1 MRFENRVHTEWNVE
15 PGTEQCLIIKIVLQ
29 PIIENAIIHGIFEKP
44 DKTGNL
50 RITAFRQADDLII
63 TVEDDGVGMDDETRL
78 ANFAASAS
86 SANTKGGYGV
96 RNINE
101 RLHLAY
107 GAKYGLSC
115 ESVPGEGTRVTIR
128 IPAVEEETEKPQK

>member
-1 MRFENRVHTEWNVE
+1 M
-15 PGTEQCLIIKIVLQ
+15 Q

-44 DKTGNL
+44 DKTGRL
-50 RITAFRQADDLII
+50 RIAAFRQGQDLVI
-63 TVEDDGVGMDDETRL
+63 TVEDDGVGMDEETRL
-78 ANFAASAS
+78 ANFSASAS

-107 GAKYGLSC
+107 GAEYGLSC
-115 ESVPGEGTRVTIR
+115 ESEIGRGTRVTIR
-128 IPAVEEETEKPQK
+128 IPAAEETENQAQ